1 MKSQEE
7 VCPLRQTFFGL
18 NSEYKLELH
27 DLLVTLC
34 MNVKGFAYETW
45 YNMPVHLRNHYTSV
59 IKKKT
64 DEQNKKSQQEVQRTK
79 HFSNIKG
86 AK

>member
-1 MKSQEE
+1 
-7 VCPLRQTFFGL
+7 
-18 NSEYKLELH
+18 
-27 DLLVTLC
+27 

>member
-1 MKSQEE
+1 M
-7 VCPLRQTFFGL
+7 RQTFFGL
-18 NSEYKLELH
+18 NSDYKLKLH

-45 YNMPVHLRNHYTSV
+45 YSMPVHLRNHYTGL
-59 IKKKT
+59 IRKKT
-64 DEQNKKSQQEVQRTK
+64 DELNKKSEQEVQRAK